1 MTTLKPCPFCGG
13 EVSIALCGD
22 GFDAWWFITRGHG
35 ENACKC
41 RLFMESEKFNKDSE
55 MADFVADDLI
65 AAWNSRSDA
74 VPVVRG
80 EWFDRGS
87 LSCRCSECGC
97 KSNKEYTYCPIC
109 GAKMDKEAQDER
121 ND

>member
-1 MTTLKPCPFCGG
+1 MSEYIEREKALDAVVAWAEICPSTAISEIECMT
-13 EVSIALCGD
+13 A
-22 GFDAWWFITRGHG
+22 
-35 ENACKC
+35 
-41 RLFMESEKFNKDSE
+41 
-55 MADFVADDLI
+55 ADV
-65 AAWNSRSDA
+65 

-80 EWFDRGS
+80 EWFDKGS

-97 KSNKEYTYCPIC
+97 KSNKEYTYCPNC